1 MSYGIKESDWKLL
14 RQIYRVPLE
23 RLCQRILKEIDA
35 VSADS
40 TKTYHQ
46 RYLEIFDIIQ
56 RRNKDIAMAFD
67 NMRRSTALT
76 QLAIIYS
83 KGLLTQEEFLRF
95 SQETRSIVEMPQRGR
110 RVFFE
115 GTETD
120 DHSR

>member
-1 MSYGIKESDWKLL
+1 MLHGIKESDWKLL
-14 RQIYRVPLE
+14 RQIYRVALE

-46 RYLEIFDIIQ
+46 RYLEIFAIIQ
-56 RRNKDIAMAFD
+56 RRNKDIGMAFD

-83 KGLLTQEEFLRF
+83 EGLLTQEEFLRF
-95 SQETRSIVEMPQRGR
+95 SQETRSIVEIPRLGR
-110 RVFFE
+110 RAFFE
-115 GTETD
+115 DAETD
-120 DHSR
+120 DRSR